1 MGTKLARQSRG
12 LTSSTTGR
20 PAAYAERLRAR
31 INAGKVMGRVQRCA
45 LGEEEMTNVEFQA
58 AKLLINKT
66 IPDLPV
72 TPHDPLAGAKD
83 ISALSPHALL
93 AQLEAERGDT
103 VTVEPDEQ

>member
-1 MGTKLARQSRG
+1 MASGTKLAR
-12 LTSSTTGR
+12 TTER
-20 PAAYAERLRAR
+20 PLAYRERIRER
-31 INAGKVMGRVQRCA
+31 IRTGQIVSRVQRCA

-83 ISALSPHALL
+83 ISGLSPHALL
-93 AQLEAERGDT
+93 AQLEADRADT

>member
-1 MGTKLARQSRG
+1 MASGTKLAR
-12 LTSSTTGR
+12 TTER
-20 PAAYAERLRAR
+20 PLAYRERIRER
-31 INAGKVMGRVQRCA
+31 IRTGQIVSRVQRCA

-93 AQLEAERGDT
+93 AQLEAERDDT